1 MEIASRK
8 LLPSLLLIALGVAC
22 LFLWQQPDD
31 NLRVVFC
38 DVGQGDAV
46 LLTRGDNQILVDG
59 GEDEAV
65 LTCLGKHMPFW
76 DRRLEVVILRSEELV

>member
-1 MEIASRK
+1 MIIYGG
-8 LLPSLLLIALGVAC
+8 L
-22 LFLWQQPDD
+22 
-31 NLRVVFC
+31 C

-65 LTCLGKHMPFW
+65 LTCLGRHMPFGI
-76 DRRLEVVILRSEELV
+76 VVWRWSF